1 MKNKSHSIL
10 ALIPPTDE
18 GELLLNQALYF
29 QRALEIRIFILNVIK
44 SPSLIFNIFHAQKT
58 IHLKNEALRELKNLV
73 KSVIQKEI
81 PKNIILRVKAGE
93 IVPTLIN
100 QTKKGGYEFIIIDQ
114 SKSSTEGAMSM
125 NEIDKFVSQSHCPVL
140 TVNKDY
146 PVSNIKKIII
156 PIDVSQTTKKRLLWA
171 TLFAKKFNAKI
182 QIVSALNVNIDETKS
197 LAFKQA
203 EKITRM
209 LSDRGVEC
217 DVKILKAHKQEK
229 HKVILKYIEQ
239 EKPEM
244 VIIRT
249 HEESAFSGTNINKFV
264 SEIVHGCKMPVFT
277 VCYSKKHFPSDI

>member
-10 ALIPPTDE
+10 ALIPQTEE

-44 SPSLIFNIFHAQKT
+44 SPSLIFKIFHAQKT
-58 IHLKNEALRELKNLV
+58 IHLKNEALQELKNLV
-73 KSVIQKEI
+73 KRVIQKEI

-100 QTKKGGYEFIIIDQ
+100 QSKKGGYEFIIIDQ

-156 PIDVSQTTKKRLLWA
+156 PIDISTTTEKRLLWA

-182 QIVSALNVNIDETKS
+182 QIVSALNINIDETKS

-217 DVKILKAHKQEK
+217 DVKILRTHKQEK
-229 HKVILKYIEQ
+229 HKVILEYIDQ

-249 HEESAFSGTNINKFV
+249 HEESVFSGTNINKFV

>member
-18 GELLLNQALYF
+18 GELILNQALYF
-29 QRALEIRIFILNVIK
+29 QKALGVRIFVLNVIK
-44 SPSLIFNIFHAQKT
+44 NLSLIFKLFHAKKT
-58 IHLKNEALRELKNLV
+58 IHLKNDALVELRKHI
-73 KSVIQKEI
+73 KKVIQKEI
-81 PKNIILRVKAGE
+81 PKNIILRVKSGE

-100 QTKKGGYEFIIIDQ
+100 QSKKGGYEFIIIDQ
-114 SKSSTEGAMSM
+114 SKSSTEGALGMA
-125 NEIDKFVSQSHCPVL
+125 EIDKFVSQSHCPVL

-146 PVSNIKKIII
+146 PVNNIKKIII

-182 QIVSALNVNIDETKS
+182 QIVSALNINIDETKS

-209 LSDRGVEC
+209 LTERGVEC

-229 HKVILKYIEQ
+229 HKVILEYIEE
-239 EKPEM
+239 EKPEL

-249 HEESAFSGTNINKFV
+249 HQESVFAGTNIHKFV